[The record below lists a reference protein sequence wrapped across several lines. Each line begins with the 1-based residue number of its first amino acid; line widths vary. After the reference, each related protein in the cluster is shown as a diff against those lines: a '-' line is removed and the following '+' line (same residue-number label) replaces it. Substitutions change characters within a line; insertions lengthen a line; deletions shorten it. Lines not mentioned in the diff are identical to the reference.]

1 MSKKY
6 KLILVDDEYLVRKG
20 LRYTVDWDLLD
31 VEIVGEYEN
40 GKQALAAVERDK
52 PDLIISDVRMP
63 VMDGLELAA
72 KLAEQNY
79 DGAIIFYSGYS
90 DFEYV
95 RQALVYGVSG
105 YVLKPVEK
113 VQLTEQIADTI
124 VRLEEQRKKRAA
136 ADSFVSGAAYI
147 KEMCFD
153 KLAEGVD
160 DKSLGN
166 QLAALGIV
174 FPDEGIAVY
183 GKPCGVDDD
192 GFKRL
197 YDKLTAAVKDFG
209 VNGFLWSDKFVLVT
223 ALTDEDALCACAE
236 RLLGEIYKG
245 IPATPVVGVSD
256 VYDNQTVTVVDAV
269 VQAKKSASR
278 VLPVGGVY
286 RGEDIYKSGD
296 KSKRIVDEALAL
308 IYEHYPEKITIKWV
322 ADKLFVSESH
332 LMHEFKVETGTTFK
346 DCLKQY
352 RIAKAKELFQKGNMR
367 ISEVA
372 EAVGIPVVRYFGQ
385 VFKEQVGKTPTEYV
399 EFLHENN

>member
-153 KLAEGVD
+153 KLEEGVD

-245 IPATPVVGVSD
+245 MPATPVVGVSD
-256 VYDNQTVTVVDAV
+256 VYDSQTVTVVDAV

-278 VLPVGGVY
+278 VLPVGGSLSR
-286 RGEDIYKSGD
+286 RGHIQ
-296 KSKRIVDEALAL
+296 KRRQVQAYCRRSLGA
-308 IYEHYPEKITIKWV
+308 
-322 ADKLFVSESH
+322 H
-332 LMHEFKVETGTTFK
+332 LRTLSRK
-346 DCLKQY
+346 DNYQ
-352 RIAKAKELFQKGNMR
+352 
-367 ISEVA
+367 
-372 EAVGIPVVRYFGQ
+372 VGCRQVVR
-385 VFKEQVGKTPTEYV
+385 VGKS
-399 EFLHENN
+399 FDA

>member
-1 MSKKY
+1 M
-6 KLILVDDEYLVRKG
+6 
-20 LRYTVDWDLLD
+20 
-31 VEIVGEYEN
+31 
-40 GKQALAAVERDK
+40 
-52 PDLIISDVRMP
+52 
-63 VMDGLELAA
+63 
-72 KLAEQNY
+72 
-79 DGAIIFYSGYS
+79 
-90 DFEYV
+90 
-95 RQALVYGVSG
+95 
-105 YVLKPVEK
+105 
-113 VQLTEQIADTI
+113 
-124 VRLEEQRKKRAA
+124 
-136 ADSFVSGAAYI
+136 
-147 KEMCFD
+147 
-153 KLAEGVD
+153 
-160 DKSLGN
+160 
-166 QLAALGIV
+166 
-174 FPDEGIAVY
+174 
-183 GKPCGVDDD
+183 
-192 GFKRL
+192 
-197 YDKLTAAVKDFG
+197 
-209 VNGFLWSDKFVLVT
+209 
-223 ALTDEDALCACAE
+223 
-236 RLLGEIYKG
+236 
-245 IPATPVVGVSD
+245 PATPVVGVSD

-352 RIAKAKELFQKGNMR
+352 RIAKAKELFQKGDMR